1 MYDQSCNPAT
11 LNAMMRRGDFHRVPK
26 AARDLFR
33 EFTVAA
39 ADNAARTYFGGTN
52 PIKKFHL
59 KKKSAYRL
67 RSLSDDL
74 VVRKISLNLRK
85 LGKRKTNN
93 RSLIIKTLNHFLA
106 EGVPYKV
113 YRLDIKSFYES
124 FDQNA
129 VKEKI
134 DSLKI
139 FPPQSKRILRLILD
153 HYHTIGGQ
161 GLPRG
166 MAISADLSDFLMT
179 DFDNHVRNH
188 PAVYYYGRY
197 VDDILIITN
206 LTEYHNEFLSELNL
220 KLPSGL
226 QFHTNKKKNQAL
238 SIAEKT
244 KVQKGEKDGPK
255 PPPKFKLSLDYLG
268 YRFSVFDPP
277 QSGSARNDGCQRIVT
292 VDIAPVKLAKIKS
305 RIVRS
310 LLDFRKTGNSSLLI
324 DRIKY
329 LTSNFYIMDKSTCK
343 RQLSG
348 IYYSYPLLSP
358 DAGGLLELD
367 KFLRNAILSKKGRL
381 FATTAPMLTS
391 SLKRELLSYSF
402 KTGHETQRFIY
413 FSLTKIG
420 DIQRCWKYE

>member
-11 LNAMMRRGDFHRVPK
+11 LNAVMRRGDFHEVPK
-26 AARDLFR
+26 AAHDLFR
-33 EFTVAA
+33 ESTVAA
-39 ADNAARTYFGGTN
+39 ADKAALTYFGGTN

-59 KKKSAYRL
+59 KKKSAYSL
-67 RSLSDDL
+67 RSVSEDL
-74 VVRKISLNLRK
+74 VIRKISLNLRRIT
-85 LGKRKTNN
+85 KRKTNN

-106 EGVPYKV
+106 EGVPYRL

-124 FDQNA
+124 FEPNA
-129 VKEKI
+129 MKEKI
-134 DSLKI
+134 DNLKI
-139 FPPQSKRILRLILD
+139 FSPQSKRILRLILD
-153 HYHTIGGQ
+153 HYWAIGGQ

-166 MAISADLSDFLMT
+166 MAVSAVMSDFLMA
-179 DFDNHVRNH
+179 DFDNHVTSH

-206 LTEYHNEFLSELNL
+206 LTETQTDFLSELSS
-220 KLPSGL
+220 KLPVGL
-226 QFHTNKKKNQAL
+226 QFHTNKKKNQVF
-238 SIAEKT
+238 SIEEKT
-244 KVQKGEKDGPK
+244 KVQSGEK
-255 PPPKFKLSLDYLG
+255 KFKLSFDYLG

-277 QSGSARNDGCQRIVT
+277 RSGAVKKDGCHRSVT
-292 VDIAPVKLAKIKS
+292 IDIASVKLSKIKS

-310 LLDFRKTGNSSLLI
+310 FLDFRKTGNANLLI

-348 IYYSYPLLSP
+348 VYYSYPLLS
-358 DAGGLLELD
+358 DDESGLLELD

-381 FATTAPMLTS
+381 FSTTAPMLTS
-391 SLKRELLSYSF
+391 SLKRDLLSYSF
-402 KTGHETQRFIY
+402 RTGYKARRFIY
-413 FSLTKIG
+413 FSLVKIG